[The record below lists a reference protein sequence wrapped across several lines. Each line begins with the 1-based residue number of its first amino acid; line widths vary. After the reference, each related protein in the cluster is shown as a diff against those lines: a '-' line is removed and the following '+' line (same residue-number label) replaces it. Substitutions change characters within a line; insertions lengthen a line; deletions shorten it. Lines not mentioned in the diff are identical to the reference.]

1 MDEEKAA
8 KTLTAEIVKRFGSKA
23 VKEKVYKDRLFSTAS
38 HCFQVSGSFIM
49 GYDRFYFEGKDTKK
63 GYYNWKFVNSQ
74 LNELNEKGGYIC
86 YSTIEQAAQKKEDC
100 DSANYF
106 FIDDQVMAS
115 QINGNS
121 NKGGMSFFVTPYSV
135 IGKKEIEN
143 LRNMFYKDL
152 PHSILSAMHTLK
164 IEDYVELYR
173 IYSQGG
179 VDEQFLED
187 YSDYLK
193 LTASLSSLKWGV
205 SSGCVKTEALE
216 TLLGTSLDDFNRRNK
231 YKKIPSSSDSSGSY
245 VYKYNIQDTIEAFVK
260 YASAVKYEALLPGFL
275 GFVFSL
281 PCEEQNLG
289 ENKNILKIFA
299 RDIDYIEVLAQEYS
313 KGGHFEDYFSCLDSK
328 KQMLVVDSL
337 RPVSERNP
345 ICDSFLW
352 SNGFKDVGLDYLRLY
367 REDADGFI
375 GYFSSRSLV
384 EKKVMLKDVMGCD
397 FVNEKVVNWLNE
409 KEHDLV
415 REVGLNG

>member
-23 VKEKVYKDRLFSTAS
+23 VKEKAYKDRLFSTAS
-38 HCFQVSGSFIM
+38 HCFQVSGSFII
-49 GYDRFYFEGKDTKK
+49 GYDRFYFDDKDTKK
-63 GYYNWKFVNSQ
+63 NCNDWRFVNSRR
-74 LNELNEKGGYIC
+74 NERGGYVC
-86 YSTIEQAAQKKEDC
+86 HPTIEQAAQKEKNC

-106 FIDDQVMAS
+106 FIDDQVTVS
-115 QINGNS
+115 QISGNT
-121 NKGGMSFFVTPYSV
+121 NGGMSFFVTPYSI

-143 LRNMFYKDL
+143 LRSMFYKDV

-164 IEDYVELYR
+164 IEDYVEPYG
-173 IYSQGG
+173 IYSKGG
-179 VDEQFLED
+179 IDEQFLED
-187 YSDYLK
+187 YTDYLK
-193 LTASLSSLKWGV
+193 LVASLSSLEWA

-231 YKKIPSSSDSSGSY
+231 YKKIPSSSDRYGSY
-245 VYKYNIQDTIEAFVK
+245 VYKYNIQDTIKVFVK

-281 PCEEQNLG
+281 PYEEQNLG
-289 ENKNILKIFA
+289 ENKNILKTFA
-299 RDIDYIEVLAQEYS
+299 HDIDYIGILAQEYS
-313 KGGHFEDYFSCLDSK
+313 KGRHFEDYFSCLDSK
-328 KQMLVVDSL
+328 KQRLVVDSL